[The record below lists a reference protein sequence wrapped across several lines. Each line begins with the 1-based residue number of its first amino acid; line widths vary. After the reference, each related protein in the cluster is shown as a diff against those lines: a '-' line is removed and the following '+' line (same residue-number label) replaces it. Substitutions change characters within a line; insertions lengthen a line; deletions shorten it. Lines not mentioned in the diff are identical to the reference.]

1 MGTHSIRP
9 PHHRLR
15 SPRRR
20 LHRMYTYKWKCHISY
35 PVPNQTVSALAGAGV
50 VRCWGGVGGSTK
62 LIYFNE
68 SSDLAA
74 LAHRSFVPSAVCP
87 AAAAPCCVSWMWW
100 EIYVHVC
107 TTLLGFCTLLVVM
120 MRLPVRF
127 SHSTPIKYSEHFT
140 QDLLKRRET
149 FSVIQI
155 WNVL

>member
-1 MGTHSIRP
+1 MGAHSIRP
-9 PHHRLR
+9 PTTA
-15 SPRRR
+15 SEAQDVDF
-20 LHRMYTYKWKCHISY
+20 TECTHINENATF
-35 PVPNQTVSALAGAGV
+35 PTPCQTRQSVLADW
-50 VRCWGGVGGSTK
+50 CWGGVGGSTK